1 MDGHV
6 LLLVLA
12 AALLHATWNS
22 IVKGGSNKLF
32 ESSMNA
38 LGGGLGA
45 LLILPFLPAPAP
57 ESWGLLALS
66 CCFHLT
72 YYICISQAYDKVDLS
87 IGYTIMRGCAP
98 MITAL
103 ALLLL
108 GNHISLTGWGGVLL
122 LCLGILTLTLEHVH
136 KGARA
141 ANILICLRTSLVI
154 AGYTLADGYGA
165 RASGNG
171 VSYTCWIFFL
181 NIFPIHAYV
190 LWRHGGTY
198 ISYLRKRAATGLF
211 GGLCGLGS
219 YGIALWAMT
228 LAPIA
233 LVAAASETDNYTPFA
248 QAMDRAAHTC
258 GVNFI
263 GGFSAL
269 VQKGM
274 TEADRKL
281 INSIPEAL
289 STTDIVCG
297 SVNVGSTKA
306 GIDMDAVALMGRT
319 IKDLA
324 ERTADKGGFGCA
336 KLVVFCNAVE
346 DNPFMAGAFH
356 GVGEPERVINVG
368 VSGPGVVHHAL
379 QQVVGQL
386 VEIVLHLL
394 PADGAEGGE
403 GKVKGL
409 LYQPVFAD
417 VRFGKL
423 NCFNRFFPFHGWAS
437 FCSQFI
443 RSNMPHRFF
452 PLHTHCLCQ
461 TSPNFFATM
470 AGRSHSR

>member
-87 IGYTIMRGCAP
+87 MGYTIMRGCAP

-103 ALLLL
+103 A
-108 GNHISLTGWGGVLL
+108 L

-141 ANILICLRTSLVI
+141 ADILICLRTSLVI

-233 LVAAASETDNYTPFA
+233 LVAALRETSVIFGMLLA
-248 QAMDRAAHTC
+248 VIFLHERLSRSRIMAILIVMGGAM
-258 GVNFI
+258 
-263 GGFSAL
+263 
-269 VQKGM
+269 
-274 TEADRKL
+274 L
-281 INSIPEAL
+281 IRL
-289 STTDIVCG
+289 G
-297 SVNVGSTKA
+297 
-306 GIDMDAVALMGRT
+306 
-319 IKDLA
+319 
-324 ERTADKGGFGCA
+324 
-336 KLVVFCNAVE
+336 
-346 DNPFMAGAFH
+346 
-356 GVGEPERVINVG
+356 
-368 VSGPGVVHHAL
+368 
-379 QQVVGQL
+379 
-386 VEIVLHLL
+386 
-394 PADGAEGGE
+394 
-403 GKVKGL
+403 
-409 LYQPVFAD
+409 
-417 VRFGKL
+417 
-423 NCFNRFFPFHGWAS
+423 
-437 FCSQFI
+437 
-443 RSNMPHRFF
+443 
-452 PLHTHCLCQ
+452 
-461 TSPNFFATM
+461 
-470 AGRSHSR
+470 